1 MHCIWH
7 SGINSYHAFSADG
20 ANWTAIDTPMFST
33 ALNIS
38 AAAPAPSPGTAAAAA
53 AAPCASAADC
63 SLLGSCSAG
72 VCQCSPGYTGPT
84 CGQLALRPA
93 ASLAA
98 ATLWPQ
104 PGVGNSSA
112 WGFTVAFDPTDRLYH
127 AVADVSCGCDKTSP
141 VRECTEF
148 TGVLASGGYASSLVH
163 LTSSRPDGGFKFV
176 SVLAPATSFNPHLVR
191 SPAGVFALYF
201 RVNAVDPLPLCSGD
215 PAGPT
220 SSEGSLIKVCV
231 GSNRENCIHAG
242 GAESGTNMYVATA
255 RSMRGP
261 WRVRP
266 VTVAGE
272 GALHVSNPS
281 VAFIRPGT
289 PAASLGKVAI
299 SFRYNSPHGENNG
312 IGFADDPAGPFRA
325 VANLSFAPDTPAAM
339 GSAAWGE
346 GVFELKRRERPE
358 LHDHDSSDGHNAV
371 LYNGASAMVNGVYR
385 AFSLVQAVGASG
397 NEP

>member
-191 SPAGVFALYF
+191 SPAGLFALYF

-215 PAGPT
+215 PTGPT
-220 SSEGSLIKVCV
+220 SSEGSLIKVCI

-289 PAASLGKVAI
+289 PAASLGKVVMA
-299 SFRYNSPHGENNG
+299 FRYNSPHGENNG

-325 VANLSFAPDTPAAM
+325 VANLSFAPDTAAPI
-339 GSAAWGE
+339 GLARGE
-346 GVFELKRRERPE
+346 GIFELKRRERPE
-358 LHDHDSSDGHNAV
+358 LRSGA
-371 LYNGASAMVNGVYR
+371 LYNGASAMVDGVYR
-385 AFSLVQAVGASG
+385 AFSLVQAVAD
-397 NEP
+397 E